1 MTIFNEQKRSGP
13 NKYMMNTTIW
23 ILTVTLFTSEGTEV
37 VDRKEFSSLSQ
48 CVEVSRQ
55 RVELHQQQ
63 KPEGKEITASCVPV
77 DR

>member
-1 MTIFNEQKRSGP
+1 
-13 NKYMMNTTIW
+13 MNTTIW
-23 ILTVTLFTSEGTEV
+23 ILTVTLFTNQGTEI

-48 CVEVSRQ
+48 CVEFSRQ

-63 KPEGKEITASCVPV
+63 TPVEKEITASCVPV